1 MVQHQA
7 SVRVNRPV
15 EQVYPMFTHFND
27 FPKFMHFIK
36 EVTYYDDANS
46 HWVADVAGRHEWDA
60 VNSGWQ
66 TNRQVGWESTNGLEN
81 RGVVTFQAVGPNL
94 TEVTVL
100 VEYTPPA
107 GVLGSMGEALGA
119 GKRFEQA
126 LQQDLNHFARM
137 VEEAPPGTLDPE
149 ASTYLFHADS
159 AAARG
164 ETTEAQN
171 QSMDIP

>member
-1 MVQHQA
+1 
-7 SVRVNRPV
+7 
-15 EQVYPMFTHFND
+15 MFTHFND
-27 FPKFMHFIK
+27 FPKFMRFIK

-60 VNSGWQ
+60 VNSNWQ
-66 TNRQVGWESTNGLEN
+66 TNRQIGWESTKGFEN
-81 RGVVTFQAVGPNL
+81 RGLVTFQPVGPNQ

-100 VEYTPPA
+100 VAYNPPA
-107 GVLGSMGEALGA
+107 GVVGDVGESLGV

-126 LQQDLNHFARM
+126 LQQDLNNFARM

-149 ASTYLFHADS
+149 ASNYLFHADS

-164 ETTEAQN
+164 QTTDAQN
-171 QSMDIP
+171 RSMDTP